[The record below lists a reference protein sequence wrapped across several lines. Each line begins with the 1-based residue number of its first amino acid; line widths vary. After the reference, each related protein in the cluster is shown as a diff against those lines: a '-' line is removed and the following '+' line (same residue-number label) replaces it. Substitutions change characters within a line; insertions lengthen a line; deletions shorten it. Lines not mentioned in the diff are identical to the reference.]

1 MNKYTNIK
9 KNFFKELFECL
20 FRGTAMMQ
28 LIFFFIFPSLR
39 QQFQIWMFQQTFR
52 KIFKQILSCFL
63 SSAIPVLQD
72 IAIIASSWPWQAQTM
87 ISVWVP
93 TVLPLS
99 AITFHS
105 YICQCPAISRY
116 RTSEW
121 MLTAPSYI
129 LPHFLLWLP
138 DLAGSFYRHLP
149 DMHQFPLGAV
159 PFTRLCNLPLD
170 YYKLLLFGFSPL

>member
-1 MNKYTNIK
+1 
-9 KNFFKELFECL
+9 
-20 FRGTAMMQ
+20 
-28 LIFFFIFPSLR
+28 
-39 QQFQIWMFQQTFR
+39 MFQQTFR

-105 YICQCPAISRY
+105 YICQCPAISDY

-129 LPHFLLWLP
+129 LPHFLCGYQILLVLFTGISLTRTNFHSERFLLQDFVIYHLTIISFCFLASLP
-138 DLAGSFYRHLP
+138 FNHPKCCLSYS
-149 DMHQFPLGAV
+149 
-159 PFTRLCNLPLD
+159 NI
-170 YYKLLLFGFSPL
+170 LLKNNYNCSHS